1 LLENINNPDDLKK
14 LSLKELNS
22 LASEIR
28 ELIIKTVS
36 KTGGHLASSLGAV
49 ELTLALHYV
58 FDTPKDKLVWDVGH
72 QTYAHKIITGRRE
85 KFHTLRQ
92 FKGLSGFP
100 KREES
105 EYDTFNVGHAGTSIS
120 AALGMAIGRD
130 LAKTKEKVVAIIGDG
145 SLSSGI
151 AYEGLDNAGYL
162 DTDLIVVVNDNN
174 MSISPSLGSL
184 SAYLSKKM
192 SGPIYNKLR
201 DEIEKLI
208 KNLPLPEQPT
218 LKIARKIEESI
229 KFFSPG
235 LLFEELGFKYFGPL
249 NGHKL
254 QDLIDVFKNVKN
266 LKGPIVVHVVT
277 TKGKGY
283 KPAEDN
289 PSLFHGIGMF
299 DVETGEPIKT
309 STKPSCS
316 SIFGKKVVEL
326 MEKDEKIVAITAAM
340 LIGTGLQKA
349 KDRFSDRVFDV
360 GIAEQHAVTMA
371 GGLAVKGF
379 KPIVAIYSTFLQRAY
394 DQIIHDIALQNLPVI
409 FAIDRAGIVGDDG
422 ETHQGIFDISYLKP
436 VPNLIITAP
445 KDAKELEKL
454 LEFAVQYR
462 EHPIAIRYPRG
473 TCPNLEEFPIE
484 KIEVG
489 KWQQL
494 KGSDEDRVAILAVGN
509 TVSIALDVSKTLEEH
524 GVKTAVFNCL
534 FIKPM
539 DEDVLDG
546 LNKYRIVATIEE
558 NVKLGGFGESV
569 ARYLFERNIDT
580 KIEIFALPDKF
591 IEHGSQEILREKY
604 GLSSRAISKKL
615 LSHFQQEDQNHLK
628 I

>member
-1 LLENINNPDDLKK
+1 MLENINSPKDLKK

-22 LASEIR
+22 LACEIR

-72 QTYAHKIITGRRE
+72 QTYAHKIITGRRDQ
-85 KFHTLRQ
+85 FHTLRQ
-92 FKGLSGFP
+92 YGGLSGFP

-130 LAKTKEKVVAIIGDG
+130 LAKTTEKVVAIIGDG

-208 KNLPLPEQPT
+208 KTLPLPEQPT
-218 LKIARKIEESI
+218 LKIARKIEESM

-254 QDLIDVFKNVKN
+254 PDLIDVFKNVRN

-283 KPAEDN
+283 KPAEEN
-289 PSLFHGIGMF
+289 PSLFHGIGKF
-299 DVETGEPIKT
+299 DVETGKSIKT
-309 STKPSCS
+309 STAPSCS
-316 SIFGKKVVEL
+316 SVFGKKVTKL

-340 LIGTGLQKA
+340 LIGTGLQDA
-349 KDRFSDRVFDV
+349 KNKFPDRVFDV

-394 DQIIHDIALQNLPVI
+394 DQVIHDIALQNLPVV

-436 VPNLIITAP
+436 VPNLVITAP
-445 KDAKELEKL
+445 KDAKELELL
-454 LEFAVQYR
+454 LEFAAQYNK
-462 EHPIAIRYPRG
+462 HPIAIRYPRG
-473 TCPNLEEFPIE
+473 ACPNLEDFPLN

-489 KWQQL
+489 RWQLL
-494 KGSDEDRVAILAVGN
+494 KGSNESSVALLAVGN
-509 TVSIALDVSKTLEEH
+509 TVSLALDVSKILEEH
-524 GVKTAVFNCL
+524 GVKTTVFNCL

-539 DEDVLDG
+539 DEEVLKS
-546 LNKYRIVATIEE
+546 LNKYRVVATLEE

-569 ARYLFERNIDT
+569 ARYILEKNIDT

-604 GLSSRAISKKL
+604 GLSSTAISQKL
-615 LSHFQQEDQNHLK
+615 LSSIHQAG
-628 I
+628 

>member
-1 LLENINNPDDLKK
+1 MLENINSPKDLKK

-22 LASEIR
+22 LAGEIR

-72 QTYAHKIITGRRE
+72 QTYAHKIITGRRDQ
-85 KFHTLRQ
+85 FHTLRQ
-92 FKGLSGFP
+92 YGGLSGFP

-130 LAKTKEKVVAIIGDG
+130 LAKTTEKVVAIIGDG

-208 KNLPLPEQPT
+208 KTLPLPEQPT
-218 LKIARKIEESI
+218 LKIARKIEESM

-254 QDLIDVFKNVKN
+254 PDLIDVFKNVRN

-283 KPAEDN
+283 KPAEEN
-289 PSLFHGIGMF
+289 PSLFHGIGKF
-299 DVETGEPIKT
+299 DVETGKSIKT
-309 STKPSCS
+309 STTPSCS
-316 SIFGKKVVEL
+316 SVFGKKVTKL

-340 LIGTGLQKA
+340 LIGTGLQDA
-349 KDRFSDRVFDV
+349 KNKFPDRVFDV

-394 DQIIHDIALQNLPVI
+394 DQIIHDIALQNLPVV

-436 VPNLIITAP
+436 VPNLVITAP
-445 KDAKELEKL
+445 KDAKELELL
-454 LEFAVQYR
+454 LEFAAQYS

-473 TCPNLEEFPIE
+473 ACPNLEDFPLN

-489 KWQQL
+489 RWQLL
-494 KGSDEDRVAILAVGN
+494 KGSNESSVALLAVGN
-509 TVSIALDVSKTLEEH
+509 TVSLALDVSKILEEH
-524 GVKTAVFNCL
+524 GVKTTVFNCL

-539 DEDVLDG
+539 DEEVLNS
-546 LNKYRIVATIEE
+546 LNKYRVVATLEE

-569 ARYLFERNIDT
+569 ARYIVEKNLDT

-604 GLSSRAISKKL
+604 GLSSTAISQKL
-615 LSHFQQEDQNHLK
+615 LSRIHQAG
-628 I
+628 

>member
-1 LLENINNPDDLKK
+1 MLENINSPRDLKK
-14 LSLKELNS
+14 LSPNELTS
-22 LASEIR
+22 LADEIR
-28 ELIIKTVS
+28 KLIIETVS

-72 QTYAHKIITGRRE
+72 QTYAHKIITGRRD

-130 LAKTKEKVVAIIGDG
+130 LAKTTEKVVAIIGDG

-208 KNLPLPEQPT
+208 KTLPLPEQPT
-218 LKIARKIEESI
+218 LKIARKIEESL

-283 KPAEDN
+283 KPAEEN
-289 PSLFHGIGMF
+289 PSLFHGIGRF
-299 DVETGEPIKT
+299 EIETGKPIKT

-340 LIGTGLQKA
+340 LIGTGLQEA
-349 KDRFSDRVFDV
+349 KDRFPDRVFDV

-371 GGLAVKGF
+371 GGLAIKGF

-436 VPNLIITAP
+436 VPNFVITAP

-454 LEFAVQYR
+454 LEFAVQYG

-473 TCPNLEEFPIE
+473 TCPNLEEFTIE
-484 KIEVG
+484 RIEVG
-489 KWQQL
+489 KWQKL
-494 KGSDEDRVAILAVGN
+494 KGSDDDSVALLAVGN
-509 TVSIALDVSKTLEEH
+509 TVSLALDVSKILEKQ

-539 DEDVLDG
+539 DEEILNS
-546 LNKYRIVATIEE
+546 LNKYRVIATLEE

-569 ARYLFERNIDT
+569 ARYVLEKSIDT
-580 KIEIFALPDKF
+580 QIEIFALPDKF
-591 IEHGSQEILREKY
+591 IEHGSQDILREKY
-604 GLSSRAISKKL
+604 GLSSTAISQKL
-615 LSHFQQEDQNHLK
+615 LSRIQQQD
-628 I
+628 

>member
-1 LLENINNPDDLKK
+1 MLENINSPKDLKK

-22 LASEIR
+22 LAGEIR

-72 QTYAHKIITGRRE
+72 QTYAHKIITGRRDQ
-85 KFHTLRQ
+85 FHTLRQ
-92 FKGLSGFP
+92 YGGLSGFP

-130 LAKTKEKVVAIIGDG
+130 LAKTTEKVVAIIGDG

-208 KNLPLPEQPT
+208 KTLPLPEQPT
-218 LKIARKIEESI
+218 LKIARKIEESM

-254 QDLIDVFKNVKN
+254 PDLIDVFKNVRN

-283 KPAEDN
+283 KPAEEN
-289 PSLFHGIGMF
+289 PSLFHGIGKF
-299 DVETGEPIKT
+299 DVETGKSIKT
-309 STKPSCS
+309 STTPSCS
-316 SIFGKKVVEL
+316 SVFGKKVTKL

-340 LIGTGLQKA
+340 LIGTGLQDA
-349 KDRFSDRVFDV
+349 KNKFPDRVFDV

-394 DQIIHDIALQNLPVI
+394 DQVIHDIALQNLPVV

-436 VPNLIITAP
+436 VPNLVITAP
-445 KDAKELEKL
+445 KDAKELELL
-454 LEFAVQYR
+454 LEFSAQYG

-473 TCPNLEEFPIE
+473 VCPNLGDFPLN

-489 KWQQL
+489 RWQLL
-494 KGSDEDRVAILAVGN
+494 KGSNESSVALLAVGN
-509 TVSIALDVSKTLEEH
+509 TVSLALDVSKILEEH
-524 GVKTAVFNCL
+524 GVKTTVFNCL

-539 DEDVLDG
+539 DEEVLNN
-546 LNKYRIVATIEE
+546 LNKYRVVATLEE

-569 ARYLFERNIDT
+569 ARYILEKNIDT

-604 GLSSRAISKKL
+604 GLSSTAISQKL
-615 LSHFQQEDQNHLK
+615 LSRIHQAG
-628 I
+628 

>member
-1 LLENINNPDDLKK
+1 MESINSPKDLKI
-14 LSLKELNS
+14 LSLKEIET
-22 LASEIR
+22 LANEIR
-28 ELIIKTVS
+28 ELIIKTVAR
-36 KTGGHLASSLGAV
+36 TGGHLASSLGAV

-72 QTYAHKIITGRRE
+72 QTYAHKIITGRRD

-120 AALGMAIGRD
+120 AALGMALARD
-130 LAKTKEKVVAIIGDG
+130 LAGTKERIVAIIGDG

-151 AYEGLDNAGYL
+151 AYEGLDNAGYI

-208 KNLPLPEQPT
+208 KTLPLPEQPT
-218 LKIARKIEESI
+218 LKLARKVEESF

-254 QDLIDVFKNVKN
+254 NDLVDVFKNVKN
-266 LKGPIVVHVVT
+266 LKGPVVVHVVT
-277 TKGKGY
+277 KKGKGY
-283 KPAEDN
+283 KPAEEN
-289 PSLFHGIGMF
+289 PSLFHGIGRF
-299 DVETGEPIKT
+299 EISTGKPIK
-309 STKPSCS
+309 SSDKPNCS
-316 SIFGKKVVEL
+316 SVFAKKVVDL
-326 MEKDEKIVAITAAM
+326 MEKDDRVVAITAAM
-340 LIGTGLQKA
+340 LLGTGLQEA
-349 KDRFSDRVFDV
+349 KDRFPDRVFDV

-371 GGLAVKGF
+371 GGLAVKGY

-422 ETHQGIFDISYLKP
+422 ETHQGIFDISYLRA
-436 VPNLIITAP
+436 VPNMVITAP
-445 KDAKELEKL
+445 KDAKELESI
-454 LEFAVQYR
+454 LEFAVEYNN
-462 EHPIAIRYPRG
+462 HPMAIRYPRG
-473 TCPNLEEFPIE
+473 SCPEVENNLE
-484 KIEVG
+484 KIEIG
-489 KWQQL
+489 KWQIL
-494 KGSDEDRVAILAVGN
+494 KESKVKDLAILSVGN
-509 TVSIALDVSKTLEEH
+509 CISTALEVSRILEKNSIETTVI
-524 GVKTAVFNCL
+524 NCL

-539 DEDVLDG
+539 DRGVLDS
-546 LNKYRIVATIEE
+546 LNGYRVVLTIEE
-558 NVKLGGFGESV
+558 NVKFGGFGEGV
-569 ARYLFERNIDT
+569 ASYVAENGVDT
-580 KIEIFALPDKF
+580 KVKVVALPDKF
-591 IEHGSQEILREKY
+591 IEHGNQEILREKY
-604 GLSSRAISKKL
+604 SLSPSKVASSIL
-615 LSHFQQEDQNHLK
+615 ETFDNLG
-628 I
+628 

>member
-1 LLENINNPDDLKK
+1 MESINSPKDLKI
-14 LSLKELNS
+14 LSLKEIET
-22 LASEIR
+22 LANEIR
-28 ELIIKTVS
+28 ELIIKTVAR
-36 KTGGHLASSLGAV
+36 TGGHLASSLGAV

-72 QTYAHKIITGRRE
+72 QTYAHKIITGRRD

-120 AALGMAIGRD
+120 AALGMALARD
-130 LAKTKEKVVAIIGDG
+130 LAGTKERIVAIIGDG

-151 AYEGLDNAGYL
+151 AYEGLDNAGYI

-208 KNLPLPEQPT
+208 KTLPLPEQPT
-218 LKIARKIEESI
+218 LKLARKVEESF

-254 QDLIDVFKNVKN
+254 NDLVDVFKNVKN
-266 LKGPIVVHVVT
+266 LKGPVVVHVVT
-277 TKGKGY
+277 KKGKGY
-283 KPAEDN
+283 KPAEEN
-289 PSLFHGIGMF
+289 PSLFHGIGRF
-299 DVETGEPIKT
+299 EIKTGKPIK
-309 STKPSCS
+309 SSDRPNCS
-316 SIFGKKVVEL
+316 SVFGKKVVDL
-326 MEKDEKIVAITAAM
+326 MEKDDRVVAITAAM
-340 LIGTGLQKA
+340 LLGTGLQEA
-349 KDRFSDRVFDV
+349 KDRFPDRVFDV

-371 GGLAVKGF
+371 GGLAVKGY

-422 ETHQGIFDISYLKP
+422 ETHQGIFDISYLRA
-436 VPNLIITAP
+436 VPNMVITAP
-445 KDAKELEKL
+445 KDAKELESI
-454 LEFAVQYR
+454 LEFAVEYNN
-462 EHPIAIRYPRG
+462 HPMAIRYPRG
-473 TCPNLEEFPIE
+473 SCPEIENNLE
-484 KIEVG
+484 KIDIG
-489 KWQQL
+489 KWQIL
-494 KGSDEDRVAILAVGN
+494 KESKGKDLAILSVGN
-509 TVSIALDVSKTLEEH
+509 CISTALEVSRILEKHSIETTVI
-524 GVKTAVFNCL
+524 NCL

-539 DEDVLDG
+539 DKGVLDS
-546 LNKYRIVATIEE
+546 LNEYRVVLTIEE
-558 NVKLGGFGESV
+558 NVKIGGFGEGV
-569 ARYLFERNIDT
+569 ASYVAENGVDT
-580 KIEIFALPDKF
+580 KVKVVALPDKF
-591 IEHGSQEILREKY
+591 IEHGNQEILREKY
-604 GLSSRAISKKL
+604 SLSPSKVASSIL
-615 LSHFQQEDQNHLK
+615 DTFDNLR
-628 I
+628 

>member
-1 LLENINNPDDLKK
+1 MLENINSPKDLKK

-22 LASEIR
+22 LACEIR

-72 QTYAHKIITGRRE
+72 QTYAHKIITGRRDQ
-85 KFHTLRQ
+85 FHTLRQ
-92 FKGLSGFP
+92 YGGLSGFP

-130 LAKTKEKVVAIIGDG
+130 LAKTTEKVVAIIGDG

-208 KNLPLPEQPT
+208 KTLPLPEQPT
-218 LKIARKIEESI
+218 LKIARKIEESM

-254 QDLIDVFKNVKN
+254 PDLIDVFKNVRN

-283 KPAEDN
+283 KPAEEN
-289 PSLFHGIGMF
+289 PSLFHGIGKF
-299 DVETGEPIKT
+299 DVETGKSIKT
-309 STKPSCS
+309 STAPSCS
-316 SIFGKKVVEL
+316 SVFGKKVTKL

-340 LIGTGLQKA
+340 LIGTGLQDA
-349 KDRFSDRVFDV
+349 KNKFPDRVFDV

-394 DQIIHDIALQNLPVI
+394 DQVIHDIALQNLPVV

-436 VPNLIITAP
+436 VPNLVITAP
-445 KDAKELEKL
+445 KDAKELELL
-454 LEFAVQYR
+454 LEFAAQYNK
-462 EHPIAIRYPRG
+462 HPIAIRYPRG
-473 TCPNLEEFPIE
+473 ACPNLEDFPLN

-489 KWQQL
+489 RWQLL
-494 KGSDEDRVAILAVGN
+494 KGSNESSVALLAVGN
-509 TVSIALDVSKTLEEH
+509 TVSLALDVSKILEEH
-524 GVKTAVFNCL
+524 GVKTTVFNCL

-539 DEDVLDG
+539 DEEVLKS
-546 LNKYRIVATIEE
+546 LNKYRVVATLEE

-569 ARYLFERNIDT
+569 ARYIVEKNLDT

-604 GLSSRAISKKL
+604 GLSSTAISQKL
-615 LSHFQQEDQNHLK
+615 LSRIHQAG
-628 I
+628 

>member
-1 LLENINNPDDLKK
+1 MLDNINNPNDLKK

-22 LASEIR
+22 LADEIR

-72 QTYAHKIITGRRE
+72 QTYAHKIITGRRDR
-85 KFHTLRQ
+85 FHTLRQ

-105 EYDTFNVGHAGTSIS
+105 VYDTFNVGHAGTSIS

-130 LAKTKEKVVAIIGDG
+130 LAKTSEKVVAIIGDG

-283 KPAEDN
+283 RPAEEN
-289 PSLFHGIGMF
+289 PSLFHGIGRF
-299 DVETGEPIKT
+299 DIETGKPIKT

-316 SIFGKKVVEL
+316 SIFGNKVVEL

-349 KDRFSDRVFDV
+349 KDRFPDRVFDV

-371 GGLAVKGF
+371 GGLAIKGF

-436 VPNLIITAP
+436 IPNLVITAP

-454 LEFAVQYR
+454 LEFAVQYG

-473 TCPNLEEFPIE
+473 ACPDLDEFAPA

-494 KGSDEDRVAILAVGN
+494 KGSNDDSVALLAVGN
-509 TVSIALDVSKTLEEH
+509 TVSLALDVSKILEEQ
-524 GVKTAVFNCL
+524 GVKATVFNCL

-539 DEDVLDG
+539 DEEI
-546 LNKYRIVATIEE
+546 LNSLSKYRIVATLEE

-569 ARYLFERNIDT
+569 ARYMFEKNIDT

-604 GLSSRAISKKL
+604 GLSSEVISQKL
-615 LSHFQQEDQNHLK
+615 LSHIQQQD
-628 I
+628 

>member
-1 LLENINNPDDLKK
+1 MLENINNPNDLKK

-22 LASEIR
+22 LADEIR

-72 QTYAHKIITGRRE
+72 QTYAHKIITGRRDR
-85 KFHTLRQ
+85 FHTLRQ

-105 EYDTFNVGHAGTSIS
+105 VYDTFNVGHAGTSIS

-130 LAKTKEKVVAIIGDG
+130 LAKTSEKVVAIIGDG

-283 KPAEDN
+283 RPAEEN
-289 PSLFHGIGMF
+289 PSLFHGIGRF
-299 DVETGEPIKT
+299 DIETGKPIKT

-316 SIFGKKVVEL
+316 SIFGNKVVEL

-349 KDRFSDRVFDV
+349 KDRFPDRVFDV

-371 GGLAVKGF
+371 GGLAIKGF

-436 VPNLIITAP
+436 IPNLVITAP

-454 LEFAVQYR
+454 LEFAVQYG

-473 TCPNLEEFPIE
+473 ACPDLDEFAPA

-494 KGSDEDRVAILAVGN
+494 KGSNDDSVALLAVGN
-509 TVSIALDVSKTLEEH
+509 TVSLALDVSKILEEQ

-534 FIKPM
+534 FVKPM
-539 DEDVLDG
+539 DEKVLNS
-546 LNKYRIVATIEE
+546 LNKYRVVATLEE

-569 ARYLFERNIDT
+569 ARYMFEKNIDT

-604 GLSSRAISKKL
+604 GLSSEVISQKL
-615 LSHFQQEDQNHLK
+615 LSRIQQQD
-628 I
+628 